1 MTKRKSEVR
10 NRRAKRNP
18 RLRQYKRS
26 VLMVSVVL
34 LLLSGVLAFN
44 SLTLQAKNAGYKEQ
58 ETELNAQIKEEQ
70 ERSRRLKSTKS
81 TSRLTNILKIQQKK
95 SLIWWIRTRLF
106 LSRQSRQ
113 ASSRR

>member
-70 ERSRRLKSTKS
+70 ERSKEIEKYEEYVKTDEYIKDTAEEKLDLVDPDEIIFKP
-81 TSRLTNILKIQQKK
+81 
-95 SLIWWIRTRLF
+95 
-106 LSRQSRQ
+106 
-113 ASSRR
+113 AE